1 VKAVGNYIVHQLSEN
16 TDTAVRPFLE
26 EKLDMNILTRV
37 SMAARPLP
45 DTGPGWWLALGIALA
60 VVLAPSIG
68 AARGAP
74 ESFADLAERLSPAV
88 VNVSSSQ
95 IVTGDSDG
103 EQNRG
108 EQERGP
114 GVPSFPP
121 GSPFEEFFKEF
132 FDRNR
137 PQAPESR
144 RATSLGSG
152 FIIDPSGFVVTNN
165 HVIADADEITVVLS
179 DDTKLKAEIIGRDTK
194 TDLALLKVESDTPL
208 PFVKWGNSDTARV
221 GDWIVAIGNPFGL
234 GGSVTAGIVSA
245 RARDIRIGPYD
256 DFIQTDAS
264 INRGNSGGPMFNL
277 DGEVIGINTAIFSPT
292 GGNVGIGFAIPSN
305 LAKPLIDQ
313 LKQYGKPR
321 RGWLGVR
328 IQQVTPEIAESLGLK
343 EPTGAL
349 VASVQEGGPAE
360 LSKIK
365 SGDIILRF
373 DGKTVEDMRRLV
385 RVVAD
390 TNIDKAV
397 PVVVWRDGKEVTLQ
411 VQVGEMAEEA
421 AQVASAPAQPEMA
434 QPEKSALDELGL
446 TLAPLTDDV
455 RKTYEVKPETKGVVV
470 TDVLASGPA
479 AEKGV
484 QAGDVIVEVSQETV
498 GSPAEVAA
506 RVAAAQKAGRKHVLV
521 LLEGRSGLRWVPIRI
536 DEPNKG

>member
-1 VKAVGNYIVHQLSEN
+1 MSA
-16 TDTAVRPFLE
+16 P
-26 EKLDMNILTRV
+26 TRIRA
-37 SMAARPLP
+37 AARPLP
-45 DTGPGWWLALGIALA
+45 PIAAGWLLAAVAALA
-60 VVLAPSIG
+60 MLLAPSLG

-88 VNVSSSQ
+88 VNISSSQ
-95 IVTGDSDG
+95 IVSG
-103 EQNRG
+103 ESG
-108 EQERGP
+108 SPEGRGP
-114 GVPSFPP
+114 DVPSFPP

-137 PQAPESR
+137 PQQPESR

-152 FIIDPSGFVVTNN
+152 FIIDPTGYIVTNN
-165 HVIADADEITVVLS
+165 HVIADADEVAVSLS
-179 DDTKLKAEIIGRDTK
+179 DDTRLEAKIIGRDPK
-194 TDLALLKVESDTPL
+194 TDLALLKVESETPL
-208 PFVKWGNSDTARV
+208 PYVEWGNSDTARV

-305 LAKPLIDQ
+305 LARPLIDQ
-313 LKQYGKPR
+313 LKEFGKPR

-328 IQQVTPEIAESLGLK
+328 IQQVTPEIAESLGLE

-360 LSKIK
+360 RSEIK

-411 VQVGEMAEEA
+411 VKVGEMADE
-421 AQVASAPAQPEMA
+421 PAQQASLPA
-434 QPEKSALDELGL
+434 QSESAEPEKSAVDDLGL
-446 TLAPLTDDV
+446 TLAPLTDAA
-455 RKTYEVKPETKGVVV
+455 RETYEVKPETKGVVV

-484 QAGDVIVEVSQETV
+484 QAGDVIVEVSQEAVT
-498 GSPAEVAA
+498 SPADVEA
-506 RVAAAQKAGRKHVLV
+506 RVAAARKAGRKHVLV

-536 DEPNKG
+536 VEPNKG